1 MSMAWCA
8 EFAGYHFQQKSVLHR
23 IELTRFEEA
32 NDSFL
37 NLQILLLQ
45 FRLIL
50 LVQLLKTADIPNQ
63 RPCQQVSRSRD
74 SPFN

>member
-1 MSMAWCA
+1 MSMPWCA
-8 EFAGYHFQQKSVLHR
+8 EFAGNHVQQKGILHR

-32 NDSFL
+32 NDAFL
-37 NLQILLLQ
+37 DLQILLLQ

-63 RPCQQVSRSRD
+63 RPCQQVSRSRN
-74 SPFN
+74 SPVN